1 MANEDKFKM
10 ARKALAEKKARKKA
24 IKTYND
30 DVNENPGS
38 ERMNFAFSQARG
50 YKQIDNI
57 LNGIEK
63 RYGK

>member
-10 ARKALAEKKARKKA
+10 TRNALAKKKARKKA

-30 DVNENPGS
+30 DVNANVGS

-50 YKQIDNI
+50 YKQVDNI
-57 LNGIEK
+57 LNGIER